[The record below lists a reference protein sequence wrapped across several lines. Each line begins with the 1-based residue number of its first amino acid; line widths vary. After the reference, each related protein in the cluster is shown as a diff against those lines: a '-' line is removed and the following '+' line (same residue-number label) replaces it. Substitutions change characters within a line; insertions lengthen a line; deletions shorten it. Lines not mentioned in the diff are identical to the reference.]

1 VFVFDVEETALQGCV
16 RILPVVREDSRGV
29 FIKTFHVEVFRQ
41 LGLPTSFAEEYF
53 SVSRRGVLR
62 GLHFQTPP
70 MDHEKIV
77 CCAEGEVTDA
87 VVDLRRSSP
96 TYGKYA
102 LFHLKSSEGT
112 MLYIPKGMAHGF
124 YTRSST
130 ALMLYQVTS
139 VYAPACDAGIR
150 WDTAG
155 IPWDVEHPILSER
168 DQSFPALADFV
179 SPFA

>member
-1 VFVFDVEETALQGCV
+1 MFDVEETALQGCV

-96 TYGKYA
+96 T
-102 LFHLKSSEGT
+102 
-112 MLYIPKGMAHGF
+112 
-124 YTRSST
+124 
-130 ALMLYQVTS
+130 
-139 VYAPACDAGIR
+139 
-150 WDTAG
+150 
-155 IPWDVEHPILSER
+155 
-168 DQSFPALADFV
+168 
-179 SPFA
+179 